1 MVFRIQQLEKTVLLV
16 RGYSNGTDDK
26 YICVCTL
33 YKPKGKKKWQVL
45 GFLSN
50 AGSARKAKE
59 TLQFLNNFPDG
70 TYTYV
75 SDEDFN
81 RFYKKHNYKQIE
93 L

>member
-1 MVFRIQQLEKTVLLV
+1 MVFRVQQLEKTVLLV
-16 RGYSNGTDDK
+16 RGYSNDADDK

-50 AGSARKAKE
+50 VGSAREAKE
-59 TLQFLNNFPDG
+59 TLQFLNTFPDG

>member
-1 MVFRIQQLEKTVLLV
+1 MIFKIQKLEETVLLV
-16 RGYSNGTDDK
+16 RGYSNETTNK
-26 YICVCTL
+26 YCCVGTL
-33 YKPKGKKKWQVL
+33 YRPKGKKKWQVL
-45 GFLSN
+45 GFLSDVR
-50 AGSARKAKE
+50 SAKKAKE
-59 TLQFLNNFPDG
+59 TLQFLKNFPDG